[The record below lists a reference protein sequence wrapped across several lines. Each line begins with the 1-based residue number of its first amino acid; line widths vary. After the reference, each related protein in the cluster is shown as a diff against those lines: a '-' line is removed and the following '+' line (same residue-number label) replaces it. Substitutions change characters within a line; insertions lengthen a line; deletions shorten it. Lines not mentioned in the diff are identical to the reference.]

1 MHGQHGRVLFDTEL
15 WEPPAVIDSRLRILS
30 AHALM
35 NSSGI
40 EGEKSLQY
48 LLENGNTGRNI
59 SQGCARREPC
69 TE

>member
-35 NSSGI
+35 SPAGI

-48 LLENGNTGRNI
+48 LSENGKRGRNI
-59 SQGCARREPC
+59 SQGCAGRESC
-69 TE
+69 MM